1 VLYHIYC
8 LDKPDHLD
16 TRLEN
21 RAAHLAHLAEL
32 GDRLFAAGPL
42 QSEDGTMI
50 GSVLIIDFESLDDA
64 QKFCARD
71 PYVQAQLFEQVSIS
85 AWKKVLP

>member
-1 VLYHIYC
+1 
-8 LDKPDHLD
+8 
-16 TRLEN
+16 
-21 RAAHLAHLAEL
+21 
-32 GDRLFAAGPL
+32 
-42 QSEDGTMI
+42 MI

-64 QKFCARD
+64 QEFCARD